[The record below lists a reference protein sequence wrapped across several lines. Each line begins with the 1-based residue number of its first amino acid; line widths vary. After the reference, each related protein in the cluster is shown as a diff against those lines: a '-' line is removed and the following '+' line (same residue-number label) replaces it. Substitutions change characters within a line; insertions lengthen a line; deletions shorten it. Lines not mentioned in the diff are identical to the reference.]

1 MYKLAQ
7 TMSSKLKENQPSCLA
22 SYESIRYVL
31 TPGSDSLYSL
41 QRDRIPHIPVFR
53 SRNFATAAPG
63 CFCVWKTYVSPWGH
77 GHEGQGVIEAN
88 QLSKSYGNLTAL
100 AGISFEARRG
110 EILGF
115 LGPNG
120 AGKTTAMRI
129 LTGYMPPTGGTA
141 KVAGFDVVEES
152 LEVRRRVGY
161 LPETVPLYPEMSG
174 REYLTFMG
182 SLRRVENLDERVEQV
197 LEQVGLEERGD
208 SLIGNLSKGL
218 RQRVGLAQ
226 ALLHQPEVL
235 ILDEPTIG
243 LDPAQIIEV
252 RDLIREFGRERTVM
266 LSTHI
271 LSEAQQICDRVL
283 IIHKGRI
290 VAEDTPANLSAQ
302 LAGADRILVRTTGEA
317 GVLVDLLRSVP
328 GVESVALG
336 QQEGEVEVSSAPGRD
351 LRPLLARKIVERELD
366 LLELRTT
373 GISLESIFLQLT
385 QEEQASTSEET

>member
-1 MYKLAQ
+1 M
-7 TMSSKLKENQPSCLA
+7 
-22 SYESIRYVL
+22 
-31 TPGSDSLYSL
+31 
-41 QRDRIPHIPVFR
+41 
-53 SRNFATAAPG
+53 
-63 CFCVWKTYVSPWGH
+63 
-77 GHEGQGVIEAN
+77 IEAN

-182 SLRRVENLDERVEQV
+182 SLRRVKNLDERVEQI
-197 LEQVGLEERGD
+197 LEQVGLAERGD

-266 LSTHI
+266 LSTHN
-271 LSEAQQICDRVL
+271 LSEAQQVCDRVL

-302 LAGADRILVRTTGEA
+302 LAGADRIIVRTTAEA
-317 GVLVDLLRSVP
+317 GVLADLLRSVP

-336 QQEGEVEVSSAPGRD
+336 QQEGVVEVSSAPGRD

-366 LLELRTT
+366 MLELRTT

-385 QEEQASTSEET
+385 QEEQASMSEET